1 MDYEEEEPISQKNIS
16 EENKNN
22 LKYVNDKIIV
32 KTEFEESSSEY
43 EPEVHHLTSF
53 QTGSEHDI
61 SGLGWGDPGGES
73 GCSNNEW
80 MEDDNFSKNSRN
92 LAKECQNS
100 LENVSK

>member
-22 LKYVNDKIIV
+22 SKYVNDKIVV
-32 KTEFEESSSEY
+32 KTEFEESSCEY
-43 EPEVHHLTSF
+43 QPEVRQPTSC
-53 QTGSEHDI
+53 QTGSEFDT
-61 SGLGWGDPGGES
+61 SGLEWGDPGGES

-80 MEDDNFSKNSRN
+80 MEDDIFSKNSRN